1 LDHHRQ
7 YSDKEILYLSS
18 PDLTDWKL
26 DGVQPAISK
35 QILFEDGEVRQ
46 RMSTE
51 RPQILLNEDGKS
63 SFVFFATSILNE
75 KGYDTWNMVIPLS
88 TE

>member
-1 LDHHRQ
+1 MKSMAERL
-7 YSDKEILYLSS
+7 L
-18 PDLTDWKL
+18 
-26 DGVQPAISK
+26 PAPINGG
-35 QILFEDGEVRQ
+35 FRMEDYWIWCGSV
-46 RMSTE
+46 
-51 RPQILLNEDGKS
+51 IKADGKS